1 MRLKTV
7 KTFAR
12 TMLAI
17 DRLVVAGSTGP
28 RSSISRAASASERP
42 WSDRLAG
49 GGTRVSVTSA
59 TLARARHATRP
70 VRAAAVTGERREAAR
85 SHARAG
91 AAAAPVSGAGPR
103 TWSGRRL
110 RSRNDLESARGAGT
124 GLA

>member
-1 MRLKTV
+1 MKSASSQWPNANVRTPNETRMRLKTV

-59 TLARARHATRP
+59 TLARPEAAHAADRP
-70 VRAAAVTGERREAAR
+70 VGRPRPAW
-85 SHARAG
+85 
-91 AAAAPVSGAGPR
+91 SGATAPR
-103 TWSGRRL
+103 SPQGRSPRSGRI
-110 RSRNDLESARGAGT
+110 EA
-124 GLA
+124 